1 MTNQQDAKTEANEP
15 LLINPENVNNLSQPP
30 KTDVGSYKTQASVKR
45 NKSVVLLEHKK
56 NDTKMDKWR
65 LVPPDGGW
73 GWLVLFGA
81 TLVNVLV
88 PGTVK
93 SFGVLFVEFMEAFDS
108 SPAEGMW
115 IPALCY
121 FLYSSLGPV
130 SSILSVKYNYRVVT
144 ILGGIC
150 AASGMMLSFWA
161 NSVYYLY
168 FTYGILVGCGA
179 GLSFPPTVYIVCSYF
194 VRLRG
199 VANGICISGSAFGSI
214 IIPPL
219 LRIVLVTY
227 GYRGAC
233 LLMGGITLNVFVA
246 ALFYDRVELHMKREK
261 IQDEKEAKEE
271 DNEKTQAKFIIS
283 QEDSLPSLLHIPHN
297 DSFLEANIESSGGNF
312 NRSASSAAMQNMKTQ
327 QRERKISMPTG
338 KQEVMKIKAV
348 QNLSSNST
356 LHAVPEKQ
364 NGNKAMEVYSQGRVP
379 STRRRSVV
387 PRRSTSTS
395 SFQYVSTAHH
405 GSTLTLQ
412 PETFASSF
420 SLRSA
425 AKSKICDEDEVKPKL
440 FDISLLKDPV
450 YLVILISNATNA
462 ISYTNFI
469 ILLPAYAQTL
479 KFDKNEGA
487 MLLSI
492 VSALDLVGRIGG
504 SALSDLTKFPKC
516 YYFVIGLF
524 ISGVSLGLM
533 PLFDNYWIIAAFCS
547 LFGLA
552 SGTYVG
558 ITAIVMADMLGEE
571 RLQST
576 YGMGLFVNGILQLI
590 GPPIC
595 GQVYEAMQS
604 YVTLFICLGIT
615 LTVGSSLWALIP
627 CLNRNREKSKK
638 NKGNP

>member
-1 MTNQQDAKTEANEP
+1 MQQSSD
-15 LLINPENVNNLSQPP
+15 
-30 KTDVGSYKTQASVKR
+30 G
-45 NKSVVLLEHKK
+45 VVLPEQKQ
-56 NDTKMDKWR
+56 NDKKMDKWR

-73 GWLVLFGA
+73 GYLVLFGA
-81 TLVNVLV
+81 TLVNILV
-88 PGTVK
+88 PGTIK

-130 SSILSVKYNYRVVT
+130 SSILSVKYSYRVVT
-144 ILGGIC
+144 IIGGIS
-150 AASGMMLSFWA
+150 AAAGMILSFWA
-161 NSVYYLY
+161 SSVYYLY

-194 VRLRG
+194 TKFRG

-219 LRIVLVTY
+219 LRIILVTY

-233 LLMGGITLNVFVA
+233 LLMGGVTLNVFVA
-246 ALFYDRVELHMKREK
+246 ALFYDRVELHMKRER
-261 IQDEKEAKEE
+261 IPSAEEEEDEKHH
-271 DNEKTQAKFIIS
+271 AKFIIS
-283 QEDSLPSLLHIPHN
+283 QDSIPSLIQIPHN
-297 DSFLEANIESSGGNF
+297 DSLSDPNLEFTEGNF
-312 NRSASSAAMQNMKTQ
+312 NRSASSAAMQNLKIQ
-327 QRERKISMPTG
+327 HRERKISVPTG
-338 KQEVMKIKAV
+338 KQEIMRAKGA
-348 QNLSSNST
+348 NMSSNSA
-356 LHAVPEKQ
+356 LHVVPEKQ
-364 NGNKAMEVYSQGRVP
+364 SGNKATETFSRLP
-379 STRRRSVV
+379 STRTRTVV
-387 PRRSTSTS
+387 PKRSPSTS
-395 SFQYVSTAHH
+395 SFQYVTTAYH
-405 GSTLTLQ
+405 GSTLALQ

-420 SLRSA
+420 SLRSIT
-425 AKSKICDEDEVKPKL
+425 KSKNVTEDEEEKKPKL
-440 FDISLLKDPV
+440 FDISLLKNPV

-479 KFDKNEGA
+479 NFDKDKGA

-492 VSALDLVGRIGG
+492 VSALDLAGRIGG

-516 YYFVIGLF
+516 YYFVGGLF

-533 PLFDNYWIIAAFCS
+533 PFFQNFGIMAAFCA

-590 GPPIC
+590 GPPLC
-595 GQVYEAMQS
+595 GQWYEAMNS
-604 YVTLFICLGIT
+604 YVSLFICLGMT
-615 LTVGSSLWALIP
+615 LSAGSLLWIIIP
-627 CLNRNREKSKK
+627 CIKRNK
-638 NKGNP
+638 NTIIA